1 MKNLEQPVSSE
12 STALIVVDEDDNILE
27 YKNHAE
33 CHDGDGILHRAFSIF
48 IFNAGNQLL
57 LQKRS
62 KHKRLWPLYWSNSCC
77 SHPRKGET
85 SQTAAGRR
93 LQEELGISTPLKFAF
108 KIRYQAAY
116 EDKGSEFEM
125 CSVYVGRSNED
136 VTANVKEIAEWKF
149 VDVPAFEEDMAE
161 YPARFTPWIKIEWE
175 YLRSK
180 YLMLLE

>member
-1 MKNLEQPVSSE
+1 MKNFNHPVSSE
-12 STALIVVDEDDNILE
+12 RAALIEVDEDDNILG

-33 CHDGDGILHRAFSIF
+33 CHDRDGILHRAFSIF

-77 SHPRKGET
+77 SHPRKGEA
-85 SQTAAGRR
+85 SQIAAQRR
-93 LQEELGISTPLKFAF
+93 LKEELGISTPLRFAF
-108 KIRYQAAY
+108 KTRYQAAY
-116 EDKGSEFEM
+116 EDKGSEFEL
-125 CSVYVGRSNED
+125 CSVYVGQSNKP
-136 VTANVKEIAEWKF
+136 VIANVIEIAEWKYMEVAGF
-149 VDVPAFEEDMAE
+149 EKAMADHPAQ
-161 YPARFTPWIKIEWE
+161 FTPWIKIEWE